1 MSLVWRV
8 GTNDPNWEGLPHHIG
23 MAMDS
28 QRGLVHVLVIEDDPD
43 VSALLTRHLGALDCR
58 VTVADS
64 GEKGLERAFADPPD
78 MAVVDVLLPGI
89 DGREVIRRLRADERT
104 RGCYLV
110 VSSVLDQEDLVGLAT
125 DGMLAKPFR
134 QAAVARLLA
143 SYRSSVPQE
152 E

>member
-1 MSLVWRV
+1 
-8 GTNDPNWEGLPHHIG
+8 
-23 MAMDS
+23 MDS
-28 QRGLVHVLVIEDDPD
+28 QHGLVHVLVVEDDPD
-43 VSALLTRHLGALDCR
+43 VSALLTRHLSGLGCR

-64 GEKGLERAFADPPD
+64 GEEGLDRAFADPPD
-78 MAVVDVLLPGI
+78 MAIIDVLLPGI

-104 RGCYLV
+104 NGCHLV

-125 DGMLAKPFR
+125 DELLAKPFR

-143 SYRSSVPQE
+143 SYRSSVSQAQE